1 MSFLR
6 TACAVRVNP
15 ERLRRMVF
23 AVALV
28 LFAVLFVSC
37 GSGKLPAF
45 QSGQTAYV
53 TLPTTNSVLMLHI
66 NGLTGAIT
74 TGSQTPQVS
83 GTAPHG
89 LALLPHKFLYV
100 ANTQAN
106 TIAIYNVAS
115 DGTLS
120 LNSTPT
126 LDGGTGPDNVV
137 IDSSGKYLFVT
148 NSFSANVS
156 VFSIDSGSGALTPVP
171 GSPFYAND
179 SPGEILILPGT
190 NFVYVTNSRIG
201 TVTAFSFSSSTGV
214 LTPVPGSPFVS
225 GPGASGLAVSNSG
238 QYLYVANST
247 ALNPGSNAV
256 GNISGYNIDSTSGTL
271 TRLAGSPFTSAVG
284 SGPSTLVAEP
294 TGRFIFATTP
304 GSAYSIWCF
313 TLDPLTGQLAATP
326 GSPFSVAGGGLFV
339 LVDSI
344 GSFLYIG
351 SQSANGIE
359 AYIYDQNNGQPTTV
373 LNSPFSTFTA
383 PGKMVIAQ

>member
-66 NGLTGAIT
+66 NGLTGAIP

-106 TIAIYNVAS
+106 TIAIYKIAS

-120 LNSTPT
+120 LSSTPT
-126 LDGGTGPDNVV
+126 PDGGTGPDNVT

-171 GSPFYAND
+171 DSPFYAND

-313 TLDPLTGQLAATP
+313 TLDPLTGHIAATP